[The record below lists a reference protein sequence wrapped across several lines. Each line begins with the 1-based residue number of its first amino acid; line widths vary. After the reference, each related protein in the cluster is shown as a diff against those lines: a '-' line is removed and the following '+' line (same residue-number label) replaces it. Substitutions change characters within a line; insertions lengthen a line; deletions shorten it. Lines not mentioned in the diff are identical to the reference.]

1 MMTTDQISVVVDRE
15 LEDLIPGF
23 MQRRREDVAALRS
36 SLAAEDME
44 TIRICGHSMKGTG
57 GGYGFDEISTIGSAI
72 EQAAIAGD
80 KAAIS
85 EMTDR
90 LEAYLEAVVITF
102 E

>member
-1 MMTTDQISVVVDRE
+1 MTNEQISVVVDRD

-23 MQRRREDVAALRS
+23 MQRRREDVSAMRNALT
-36 SLAAEDME
+36 AGDME
-44 TIRICGHSMKGTG
+44 ALRICGHSMKGTG

-80 KAAIS
+80 KDKIA

-90 LEAYLEAVVITF
+90 LEAYLDKVVITF